1 MLNRLIVKNFAI
13 IEDIDISFND
23 GLTILTGETGAG
35 KSLIIDCI
43 GLLIGERAQ
52 NEMIRNGEDKAT
64 ITGYFTYDNRFL
76 NSILDKLDVDTSSNQ
91 LTITRVISPTR
102 SSIKVNDVSITLND
116 LRNIGKYLV
125 DIHVQ
130 FDMMKLFSKE
140 NYLGIV
146 DDYRYELTSQYL
158 EKYLT
163 SREDFKVKKEEY
175 QNLLKKA
182 EDIKLKREEYEY
194 SLKEIKGLNLSENEE
209 SDIKDEL
216 ELLKNYD
223 KIYSLLENSK
233 EIIDGD
239 TLEHLYELKNNL
251 ESLKDYQDSYK
262 ESYERLNDYYYEL
275 ESIFETISHKFR
287 HLDYDPAR
295 LDELETRLHEIS
307 QIKKKYSKDVHEL
320 IEYQKELETLLSSKE
335 DLEVALKEKKSEV
348 DNLYDLTYQKALDLS
363 KLRKD
368 IALSIQKDIEKNL
381 SDLMLKSRFEV
392 RVTTSDAE
400 KDKEGNI
407 FLEAGVDEVDFLIE
421 TNIGEGLKPLAKIVS
436 GGEASRIMLAI
447 KALFIKS
454 RKIPTVIFDEIDTG
468 ISGEAAQRVAQKIH
482 SISLNSQVISI
493 THLPQVA
500 ALSKNH
506 IKISKAVKNN
516 RTYTQIKELSIEEKI
531 YEIASLIS
539 GDKVTEKQLEYAKEM
554 VLK

>member
-158 EKYLT
+158 ERYLS
-163 SREDFKVKKEEY
+163 SREDFKMKKEEY

-194 SLKEIKGLNLSENEE
+194 SLKEIKGLNLSDNEE

-392 RVTTSDAE
+392 RVTTSNAE

-407 FLEAGVDEVDFLIE
+407 FLEAGIDEVDFLIE

-506 IKISKAVKNN
+506 IKISKAVKTIVHILKSKN
-516 RTYTQIKELSIEEKI
+516 YLSKKR
-531 YEIASLIS
+531 YMKLPLLSLVIR
-539 GDKVTEKQLEYAKEM
+539 
-554 VLK
+554 